1 MLRFRERAQVTR
13 PSAGPP
19 PAWQVAPVN
28 AVVTVG
34 ARSRQE
40 TFLRNTHPSPSY
52 LGKAR
57 AGNENRAAGEA
68 TGTGGEFAHTAD
80 MTAR

>member
-13 PSAGPP
+13 PSAGMS
-19 PAWQVAPVN
+19 PAWLTSPAG

-40 TFLRNTHPSPSY
+40 TFLRNAHPSSPY
-52 LGKAR
+52 LGKASAR
-57 AGNENRAAGEA
+57 NEIRAAGEA
-68 TGTGGEFAHTAD
+68 TGTGGDFARAAEV
-80 MTAR
+80 TAR